1 MTFDAQRSQRSR
13 MKSGGHQMS
22 TYETSRSMGI
32 IKQEMTKSM
41 INFNAHKERKEK
53 ADAEHESLLK

>member
-1 MTFDAQRSQRSR
+1 